1 VPEVLA
7 HATWFR
13 SRSSDVAV
21 LSTTLY
27 TVTTILSPITMS
39 SPPKN
44 TTTVPATT
52 IETPVSPLAPEYAAP
67 LGSPPS
73 ATPPSAVAPPINAPA
88 PPATTPQANPK
99 VAELQAMFP
108 TVEVSVIE
116 LVLETCGGSTD
127 RSIEQLLSMTDD
139 NFKPDELESVRREEA
154 VRFTFR
160 VEIEADYSPK

>member
-1 VPEVLA
+1 MTE
-7 HATWFR
+7 T
-13 SRSSDVAV
+13 S
-21 LSTTLY
+21 
-27 TVTTILSPITMS
+27 I
-39 SPPKN
+39 SPP
-44 TTTVPATT
+44 
-52 IETPVSPLAPEYAAP
+52 APEYAAP

-73 ATPPSAVAPPINAPA
+73 ATPPSAVAPPIAAPA
-88 PPATTPQANPK
+88 PPATTPHADPK

-154 VRFTFR
+154 VSSLPR
-160 VEIEADYSPK
+160 VGRGADDSPKWIWMRNSQDPW

>member
-1 VPEVLA
+1 
-7 HATWFR
+7 
-13 SRSSDVAV
+13 
-21 LSTTLY
+21 
-27 TVTTILSPITMS
+27 MS

-44 TTTVPATT
+44 PTTVPGPATEAPT
-52 IETPVSPLAPEYAAP
+52 SPPAPEYAAP
-67 LGSPPS
+67 LESPPS
-73 ATPPSAVAPPINAPA
+73 ATPPSAVAPPITAPA
-88 PPATTPQANPK
+88 PPATTPHANPK

-154 VRFTFR
+154 VSCTIFNETELIIVSSGFG
-160 VEIEADYSPK
+160 

>member
-7 HATWFR
+7 YATWFR
-13 SRSSDVAV
+13 SHSSDVAV
-21 LSTTLY
+21 LSTTLF
-27 TVTTILSPITMS
+27 TVTLILSPSTMS

-44 TTTVPATT
+44 PTTVPATT
-52 IETPVSPLAPEYAAP
+52 TEAPT
-67 LGSPPS
+67 SPP
-73 ATPPSAVAPPINAPA
+73 APPITAPAPA
-88 PPATTPQANPK
+88 PPAITPHANPK

-154 VRFTFR
+154 VSCTIFNETELIIVSSGFG
-160 VEIEADYSPK
+160 

>member
-1 VPEVLA
+1 
-7 HATWFR
+7 
-13 SRSSDVAV
+13 V
-21 LSTTLY
+21 LSTTLF
-27 TVTTILSPITMS
+27 TVTIILSLSTMS

-44 TTTVPATT
+44 TTTVPAPATEAPT
-52 IETPVSPLAPEYAAP
+52 SPPVPEYAAP

-73 ATPPSAVAPPINAPA
+73 ATPPSAVAPPIAAPA
-88 PPATTPQANPK
+88 PPATTPHANPK

-154 VRFTFR
+154 VSSLSR
-160 VEIEADYSPK
+160 VESRADESHKWIWMKNSPDL

>member
-1 VPEVLA
+1 MS
-7 HATWFR
+7 TIIT
-13 SRSSDVAV
+13 V
-21 LSTTLY
+21 LSLT
-27 TVTTILSPITMS
+27 TMS

-44 TTTVPATT
+44 PATVPATSNVAPT
-52 IETPVSPLAPEYAAP
+52 SPSGPEYAAP

-73 ATPPSAVAPPINAPA
+73 ATPPSAAAPPITAPA
-88 PPATTPQANPK
+88 PPATAPHANPK

-108 TVEVSVIE
+108 TVETSVIE

-154 VRFTFR
+154 VSSLYHKILQLIIVPSRFG
-160 VEIEADYSPK
+160 